1 MDIGSPVNGRRE
13 SPVAEAA
20 ESDGDADVACSVAVL
35 DEDGACALA
44 VFFLI
49 SSVFFSSKPSTVPA
63 AQSNAFATAIE
74 ELRACRGAGTRILL
88 EQPALLSEAPVVNE

>member
-1 MDIGSPVNGRRE
+1 M
-13 SPVAEAA
+13 EAA
-20 ESDGDADVACSVAVL
+20 GSGGDEDVACSVAVL
-35 DEDGACALA
+35 DEDAACSVA
-44 VFFLI
+44 VLFLI
-49 SSVFFSSKPSTVPA
+49 ISLFFSSKPATVPA